1 MIKINLLS
9 RKERRKSRGVKQE
22 LLLSAVLLLIVAVG
36 LGFLWSW
43 QNRKVEK
50 LTLEQTQKQQ
60 QLDQLK
66 KVVAEVEQFKKDK
79 ALYEQKID
87 VIAQLEKQQGGPVHL
102 LDELSLNITD
112 NLWFNNLS
120 LNGDRLTISG
130 SAFANISIVDFVNNL
145 KNSPY
150 FAGVNL
156 QESKLAGNQGARV
169 YVYTL
174 NSSVTVPSQ

>member
-22 LLLSAVLLLIVAVG
+22 LMLSAVLLLIVAVG

-43 QNRKVEK
+43 QNRKVDK

-66 KVVAEVEQFKKDK
+66 KVVAEVEQFKKDR

-87 VIAQLEKQQGGPVHL
+87 IIAQLEEQQSGPVHL
-102 LDELSLNITD
+102 LDQLSLNITD
-112 NLWFNNLS
+112 NLWFKTLS
-120 LNGDRLTISG
+120 LNGDQLTVAG
-130 SAFANISIVDFVNNL
+130 AAFANISIVDFVNNL
-145 KNSPY
+145 KHSPH
-150 FAGVNL
+150 FQNVQL
-156 QESKLAGNQGARV
+156 QESKLAGEKDGRV

-174 NSSVTVPSQ
+174 NSQVTMPKK